1 MDTLK
6 IVIGTKN
13 KKKKEEIEEILDDLP
28 VKLLTLDDLRLSS
41 GRSLPDAPDVVED
54 GRTFSEN
61 AVKKALTLAN
71 FFKMW
76 VMADDSGLEVEALGN
91 RPGVLSNRYAG
102 EGVLSQRRRNTE
114 GTTDEK
120 NIKKLLE
127 ELKDVPDNK
136 RAARFRCAI
145 ALAKPG
151 KVLFVVEG
159 QYEGVITHKP
169 MGIHGFG
176 YDPVFLVPEYGRT
189 FAELGPLVKNQIS
202 HRAQALRLFRDKLIE
217 TIDIGVR
224 LSC

>member
-91 RPGVLSNRYAG
+91 RPGVLSNRYSGKGA
-102 EGVLSQRRRNTE
+102 
-114 GTTDEK
+114 TDEK